1 MSSERF
7 LVPRLLAILKIKLKF
22 NESNEQVWEGS
33 LGRKFGKE
41 DEKFAC
47 KICGILRNNFA
58 GF

>member
-33 LGRKFGKE
+33 LGRKMRSLLAK
-41 DEKFAC
+41 
-47 KICGILRNNFA
+47 FA